1 MARRGWLGRTFRR
14 LARAAALG
22 LGLWLL
28 ASAALVAPWR
38 WIDPPT
44 SAFMLRERI
53 ATGHAV
59 RHHWLPLRQ
68 ISPQL
73 AIAVVAAEDQ
83 RFPAHGGFDF
93 EAIQKALTESGGRPR
108 RGASTITQQVAKN
121 LFLWPGRS
129 FVRKGLEAW
138 LTLCIEALWPKR
150 RILEV
155 YLNVAEF
162 GRGVFGAGAASEIF
176 FGQPA
181 RELTLAQASLLAAAL
196 PTPKRSSVAK
206 PSEYLLRR
214 AEQIEA
220 AARRLGGSGYLA
232 RL

>member
-1 MARRGWLGRTFRR
+1 MAGRRGGRR
-14 LARAAALG
+14 LLRRLGLYG
-22 LGLWLL
+22 LGLLGLLVL

-38 WIDPPT
+38 FVAPPT
-44 SAFMLRERI
+44 TAFMLRDWAARGS
-53 ATGHAV
+53 APRQRWV
-59 RHHWLPLRQ
+59 PMSQ

-83 RFPAHGGFDF
+83 RFPDHAGFDF
-93 EAIQKALTESGGRPR
+93 AAIERALGEKRRKP

-121 LFLWPGRS
+121 LYLWPGRS

-138 LTLCIEALWPKR
+138 FTLLIEALWPKR

-155 YLNVAEF
+155 YLNTAEF
-162 GRGVFGAGAASEIF
+162 GRGVFGAAAASELY
-176 FGQPA
+176 FGKPA
-181 RELTLAQASLLAAAL
+181 RLLSLHEAALLAAAL
-196 PTPKRSSVAK
+196 PSPKKSSVVA
-206 PSEYLLRR
+206 PSPYLLGR
-214 AEQIEA
+214 AGEIEA